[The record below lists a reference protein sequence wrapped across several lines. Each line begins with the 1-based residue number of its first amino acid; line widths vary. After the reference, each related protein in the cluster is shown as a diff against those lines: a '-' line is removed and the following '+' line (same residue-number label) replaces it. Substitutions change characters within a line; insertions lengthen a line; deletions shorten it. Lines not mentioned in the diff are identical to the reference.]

1 MQLKQS
7 GRSSGGSR
15 RQNRIS
21 GILVTAEFALCLMLM
36 TGAGLLVR
44 SFWKLTEV
52 DPGFNPQNTTVARIW
67 LPQPNDPS
75 QDPYAKPQ
83 ARTAFIREVLR
94 RVSTLPGVTSAAM
107 SSSVPLSKTAPHPAA
122 VTLEGGSVRASDAT
136 LAEIVVVSPDYFK
149 ALGVRLISGRF
160 FDESDRR
167 ESQPVAIVDRAT
179 AGRYWPGE
187 SPVGKRVK
195 IGRPQSPNP
204 LATIV
209 GVSGDVRHDGIENDG
224 VPHVYFPVYQRSGKA
239 LCLIVRSG
247 RDAPE
252 LGEQLRREIQAVDPT
267 LPVFGI
273 TTLSGMLSSAL
284 SPHRFS
290 AQLMGAFACLALLLA
305 AIGIYGVLAYFVGQ
319 RTREIGVRMALGA
332 SASSVLRMVL
342 WQGLKP
348 ITAGTAIGL
357 AGSLIFSGLL
367 EKLLYGVKA
376 ADPLVLICVPPTLL
390 GAALVASYIP
400 ARRATRTD
408 PIVALRCD

>member
-1 MQLKQS
+1 
-7 GRSSGGSR
+7 
-15 RQNRIS
+15 
-21 GILVTAEFALCLMLM
+21 
-36 TGAGLLVR
+36 
-44 SFWKLTEV
+44 
-52 DPGFNPQNTTVARIW
+52 
-67 LPQPNDPS
+67 
-75 QDPYAKPQ
+75 
-83 ARTAFIREVLR
+83 
-94 RVSTLPGVTSAAM
+94 M
-107 SSSVPLSKTAPHPAA
+107 SSSVPSSKTAPHPAA
-122 VTLEGGSVRASDAT
+122 VTVEGGAARASDAT

-160 FDESDRR
+160 FDESDRK

-187 SPVGKRVK
+187 SPIVKRVK
-195 IGRPQSPNP
+195 IGRAQSPNP
-204 LATIV
+204 FAAIV

-224 VPHVYFPVYQRSGKA
+224 APHGYFPVYQRSGKA

-290 AQLMGAFACLALLLA
+290 AQLMGAFAILALLLA
-305 AIGIYGVLAYFVGQ
+305 AIGIYGVLGYFVGQ

-348 ITAGTAIGL
+348 ITAGMAIGL

-367 EKLLYGVKA
+367 ENLLYGVKA

-390 GAALVASYIP
+390 VAALVASYIP